1 MGGGKSL
8 LGRPILKK
16 LRRAQVSFIS
26 ACLGFA
32 VLCWM
37 PFSMAADVSNVAREV
52 AFDIPAQSADL
63 ALIQFAEQADITLLF
78 SHELTKGKVT
88 RELIGAYSIE
98 SAARRMLEGTELEPS
113 FNSGGMTIS
122 LVEKETLDQEITM
135 KN

>member
-37 PFSMAADVSNVAREV
+37 SFSMAADVSYVAREV
-52 AFDIPAQSADL
+52 VFDIPAQSADL
-63 ALIQFAEQADITLLF
+63 ALI
-78 SHELTKGKVT
+78 
-88 RELIGAYSIE
+88 
-98 SAARRMLEGTELEPS
+98 
-113 FNSGGMTIS
+113 
-122 LVEKETLDQEITM
+122 
-135 KN
+135 